1 MKKRWLILVVIF
13 LAVAAGAY
21 AFISS
26 RNKENPQGPPIE
38 TYTVT
43 RGDLIV
49 SASGSGIL
57 EARETVDIT
66 SEIGG
71 TVTWV
76 VEEGSKVKKGDLLCK
91 IDPHDYEVAL
101 SRAELSYKNALLKL
115 DQTRLNLEEQKKQL
129 QKNLQDAKIS
139 RDNAYIE
146 YQRAKRQ
153 LNDSETLYKANAIS
167 LSELQTDKD
176 SYNKAL
182 NAYNQAVENLR
193 LVESSLSNQIVQ
205 LEKDV
210 SLAEISVEQA
220 KIDLDNAK
228 LNLSKTVITAPID
241 GIVANVSVKKG
252 GQNIAKETNLMS
264 ILNTSVMR
272 VSLEI
277 DEVDIPKVS
286 VGLPVRVTCEAFG
299 DREFQGKVSLISPS
313 ARISNNIAIFDVRV
327 DIPNSTGELR
337 AGMTAEGEIILKED
351 YNVLLVPI
359 KAVRRT
365 EGKAY
370 VNVLNDKGEIEAREV
385 ILGEDDGVDIVVKSG
400 LQEGDRIVTS
410 AISATTSS
418 SGTPGPTPGG
428 PVIRIGR

>member
-43 RGDLIV
+43 SGDLIV

-146 YQRAKRQ
+146 
-153 LNDSETLYKANAIS
+153 
-167 LSELQTDKD
+167 
-176 SYNKAL
+176 
-182 NAYNQAVENLR
+182 
-193 LVESSLSNQIVQ
+193 
-205 LEKDV
+205 
-210 SLAEISVEQA
+210 
-220 KIDLDNAK
+220 
-228 LNLSKTVITAPID
+228 
-241 GIVANVSVKKG
+241 
-252 GQNIAKETNLMS
+252 
-264 ILNTSVMR
+264 
-272 VSLEI
+272 
-277 DEVDIPKVS
+277 
-286 VGLPVRVTCEAFG
+286 
-299 DREFQGKVSLISPS
+299 
-313 ARISNNIAIFDVRV
+313 
-327 DIPNSTGELR
+327 
-337 AGMTAEGEIILKED
+337 
-351 YNVLLVPI
+351 
-359 KAVRRT
+359 
-365 EGKAY
+365 
-370 VNVLNDKGEIEAREV
+370 
-385 ILGEDDGVDIVVKSG
+385 
-400 LQEGDRIVTS
+400 
-410 AISATTSS
+410 
-418 SGTPGPTPGG
+418 
-428 PVIRIGR
+428 

>member
-26 RNKENPQGPPIE
+26 RNKENPQGPQVE

-101 SRAELSYKNALLKL
+101 SRAELNYKNAVLKL

-153 LNDSETLYKANAIS
+153 LDNSETLYKSNAVS
-167 LSELQTDKD
+167 LSELQTDRD
-176 SYNKAL
+176 NYNKAL

-193 LVESSLSNQIVQ
+193 LIESSMSNQIAR

-210 SLAEISVEQA
+210 SLAELSVEQV

-252 GQNIAKETNLMS
+252 GQNIAKETKLMS
-264 ILNTSVMR
+264 ILNTNVMR

-286 VGLPVRVTCEAFG
+286 LGLPVRVTCEAFG
-299 DREFQGKVSLISPS
+299 DREFEGEVSLISPT

-327 DIPNSTGELR
+327 DIPNPTGELR
-337 AGMTAEGEIILKED
+337 AGMTAEGEIILRED

-365 EGKAY
+365 GGKAY
-370 VNVLNDKGEIEAREV
+370 VSVLNDNGEIEVREV

-400 LQEGDRIVTS
+400 LQEGDKIVTS
-410 AISATTSS
+410 AITSS

-428 PVIRIGR
+428 PVIRFGR